1 MKPGRSMRFA
11 AHSRCCTHVHSSLAL
26 KTLRSPVDT
35 KANPRIERARFGGL
49 HSPRQDRRCHQV
61 APRKRRMIWFDE
73 AFFALWLAGACI
85 RIPSTLYAVADFDL
99 VAQTGES

>member
-1 MKPGRSMRFA
+1 
-11 AHSRCCTHVHSSLAL
+11 
-26 KTLRSPVDT
+26 
-35 KANPRIERARFGGL
+35 
-49 HSPRQDRRCHQV
+49 
-61 APRKRRMIWFDE
+61 MIWFDE